1 MFLDTNTVSYLNL
14 GNLVDILKRYYFLPV
29 IYAPLKNI
37 ICKSNI
43 PFEFATITLSNSS
56 AL

>member
-1 MFLDTNTVSYLNL
+1 MFLKTNTVSYLNL
-14 GNLVDILKRYYFLPV
+14 GNLVDISKRYYFLPV

-37 ICKSNI
+37 ICKSKI
-43 PFEFATITLSNSS
+43 PFEFATITLPNSS